1 MKPRLSVIVPV
12 YNEEENLENAIS
24 QLDSILKKECAD
36 YEIIIVDSA
45 STDKTGDIA
54 QRLVKRYKKVK
65 NIRQPVRKGFGN
77 GLREGY
83 QNAKLEYV
91 WYVDADLP
99 YDLMNLKKSFSYMG
113 EYDAIIGYKTGKRE
127 NYWRSIM
134 SSVYNALIRVVFNL
148 PYRDINYSYKIIRN
162 STLKRLDLR
171 ADGWFVT
178 VELLV
183 ELNRGKYKVK
193 EVHVP
198 FKLRTK
204 GESKVNNYP
213 KVIWYFIKEIF
224 FYKKR
229 LFLRR

>member
-12 YNEEENLENAIS
+12 YNEEENLEQAVS
-24 QLDSILKKECAD
+24 SLDTKLKKVCTD

-45 STDKTGDIA
+45 STDRTGEIA
-54 QRLVKRYKKVK
+54 RELVRRYKKVK

-83 QNAKLEYV
+83 ENAKLDYV

-99 YDLMNLKKSFSYMG
+99 YDLDNLDKSFPSMP

-127 NYWRSIM
+127 NKWRSVM
-134 SSVYNALIRVVFNL
+134 SFVYNSLIRVVFNL
-148 PYRDINYSYKIIRN
+148 PYRDINYSYKIVKR
-162 STLKRLDLR
+162 SVLDRLDLR

-213 KVIWYFIKEIF
+213 KVIWYFIKEIYT
-224 FYKKR
+224 YKKR
-229 LFLRR
+229 LMFR

>member
-12 YNEEENLENAIS
+12 YNEEENLEQAVSSLNA
-24 QLDSILKKECAD
+24 LLKKECAD
-36 YEIIIVDSA
+36 YEIIVVDSA

-54 QRLVKRYKKVK
+54 KKLVKNYPKVT
-65 NIRQPVRKGFGN
+65 NIRQDVRKGFGN

-83 QNAKLEYV
+83 DAAKLDYV

-99 YDLMNLKKSFSYMG
+99 YDLADLKKSFPFMP

-127 NYWRSIM
+127 NKWRSVM
-134 SSVYNALIRVVFNL
+134 SFVYNALIRLVFNL
-148 PYRDINYSYKIIRN
+148 PFKDINYSYKIIRN
-162 STLKRLDLR
+162 SVLKKLDLR

-183 ELNRGKYKVK
+183 ELNRGRYKVK
-193 EVHVP
+193 QVHVP
-198 FKLRTK
+198 FKLRAK

-213 KVIWYFIKEIF
+213 KVIWYFIKEILL
-224 FYKKR
+224 YKKR
-229 LFLRR
+229 LFLR